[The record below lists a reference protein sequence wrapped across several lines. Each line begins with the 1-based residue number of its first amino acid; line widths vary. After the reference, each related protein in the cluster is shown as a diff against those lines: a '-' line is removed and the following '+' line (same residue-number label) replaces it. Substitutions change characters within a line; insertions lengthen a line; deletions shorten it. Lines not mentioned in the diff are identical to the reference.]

1 MLEKYESGFEKEEF
15 EITVLTKE
23 RCGGA
28 GVWEKEWLNPSL
40 SFIARIDNATG
51 EVINEEGR
59 LEWLIKRDPNR
70 RGWGF
75 DFEQFGIYRLLVRKS
90 IPINLTPDRCSWMN
104 NRYMVVKILEENVQ
118 NEKLLELKEYLS
130 KPIVI
135 DTPYLQC
142 ELDRSMSWF
151 EGEIELGGFV
161 ITAFL
166 ETDEENGETADDALQ
181 VFLKTAENFEEF
193 DKKNK
198 EFAADN
204 LLENA
209 IEWQESAEGEHEELT
224 KEKFMELMEISEMT
238 FSPSGDITLYYNDG
252 DMFWGHSIEITI
264 EDGTYSDA
272 NIAG

>member
-1 MLEKYESGFEKEEF
+1 
-15 EITVLTKE
+15 
-23 RCGGA
+23 
-28 GVWEKEWLNPSL
+28 
-40 SFIARIDNATG
+40 
-51 EVINEEGR
+51 
-59 LEWLIKRDPNR
+59 
-70 RGWGF
+70 
-75 DFEQFGIYRLLVRKS
+75 
-90 IPINLTPDRCSWMN
+90 
-104 NRYMVVKILEENVQ
+104 MVVKILEENVQ

-135 DTPYLQC
+135 DTPYGQF

-151 EGEIELGGFV
+151 EGEIELGRFV

-204 LLENA
+204 LFENA
-209 IEWQESAEGEHEELT
+209 IEWQESDEDEHEELT

-238 FSPSGDITLYYNDG
+238 FSPSGCITLYYNDG

-264 EDGTYSDA
+264 EDDGTYSDA